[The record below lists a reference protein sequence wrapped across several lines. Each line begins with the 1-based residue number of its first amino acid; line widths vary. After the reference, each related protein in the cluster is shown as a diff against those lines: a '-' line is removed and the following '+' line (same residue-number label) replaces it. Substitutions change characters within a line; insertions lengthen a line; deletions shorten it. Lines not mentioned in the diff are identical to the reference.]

1 MRHPAWAF
9 SLKLMPDPRAV
20 RNRANA
26 QRSTGPTSPE
36 GKERS
41 SQNSA
46 KHGLSRRSPCPAF
59 SSGADAEAAFNEAQH
74 QAGLLLNDLGRLSS
88 PTMQALCEGV
98 GGVDVHINL
107 QALCEEDIL
116 AKMRETVVRLEKLD
130 RYRTPRLRAWLK
142 SCSGSER
149 QQDQALDPS
158 LRRPSS
164 K

>member
-1 MRHPAWAF
+1 
-9 SLKLMPDPRAV
+9 MPDPRAV

-59 SSGADAEAAFNEAQH
+59 SSGADAEEAFNEAQH

-88 PTMQALCEGV
+88 PTMQALCE
-98 GGVDVHINL
+98 
-107 QALCEEDIL
+107 EDIL
-116 AKMRETVVRLEKLD
+116 AKMRETIVRLEKLD

-158 LRRPSS
+158 LRRPRS